1 MDAPLALGSRHA
13 RPPKS
18 MGGIRDINHGTPEQ
32 GEERVSSKPD
42 TAKYFRKVAVI
53 GLIVAVAINCFPLLI
68 GFLERDTSGSQSG
81 LNFLF
86 TLQIGA
92 LIGLPSLALAIIASI
107 IGIARAW
114 RTSTVRRVMAII
126 PIVLMF
132 LPIIFLLAI
141 GLAWNDGYLVL
152 RCSLIVFVGLVMF
165 IITGLTGLDKKNP
178 VDESAGS

>member
-18 MGGIRDINHGTPEQ
+18 IGGIRDINHCTPEQ

-42 TAKYFRKVAVI
+42 NVKYFRKVAVI

-68 GFLERDTSGSQSG
+68 GLLERDTSGSQWG

-107 IGIARAW
+107 IGVFFVKASPGGKIMNA
-114 RTSTVRRVMAII
+114 
-126 PIVLMF
+126 LYK
-132 LPIIFLLAI
+132 
-141 GLAWNDGYLVL
+141 GLAVAG
-152 RCSLIVFVGLVMF
+152 
-165 IITGLTGLDKKNP
+165 IIA
-178 VDESAGS
+178 VI